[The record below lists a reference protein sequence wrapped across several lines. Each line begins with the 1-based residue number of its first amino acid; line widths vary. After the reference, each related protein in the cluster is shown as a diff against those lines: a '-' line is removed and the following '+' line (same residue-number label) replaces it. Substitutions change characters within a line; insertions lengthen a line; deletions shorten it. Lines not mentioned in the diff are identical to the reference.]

1 MNREEVKDL
10 YRNRKVVKNIIAAG
24 IENVILDIDAI
35 FDCNLNKIEYKVSY
49 THGYCGVRLRDC
61 VRLNYKK
68 AGISNV
74 KAKIISQSIK
84 CEPGCPVTEKAVFTT
99 KLWR

>member
-24 IENVILDIDAI
+24 IENVILDINAI

-49 THGYCGVRLRDC
+49 FDR
-61 VRLNYKK
+61 
-68 AGISNV
+68 
-74 KAKIISQSIK
+74 
-84 CEPGCPVTEKAVFTT
+84 ETEECDTYIYDNIFDAIDKYFDL
-99 KLWR
+99 KECI

>member
-24 IENVILDIDAI
+24 IENIILDIDAV

-49 THGYCGVRLRDC
+49 FD
-61 VRLNYKK
+61 
-68 AGISNV
+68 
-74 KAKIISQSIK
+74 
-84 CEPGCPVTEKAVFTT
+84 TET
-99 KLWR
+99 KECDTYIYDNIFDAIDKYFDLKECI

>member
-24 IENVILDIDAI
+24 IENIILDINAI

-49 THGYCGVRLRDC
+49 FDR
-61 VRLNYKK
+61 
-68 AGISNV
+68 
-74 KAKIISQSIK
+74 
-84 CEPGCPVTEKAVFTT
+84 ETEECDTYIYDNIFDAIDKYFDL
-99 KLWR
+99 KEDI

>member
-49 THGYCGVRLRDC
+49 FDR
-61 VRLNYKK
+61 
-68 AGISNV
+68 
-74 KAKIISQSIK
+74 
-84 CEPGCPVTEKAVFTT
+84 ETEECDTYIYDNIFDAIDKYFDL
-99 KLWR
+99 KEDI

>member
-24 IENVILDIDAI
+24 VENVILDINAI

-49 THGYCGVRLRDC
+49 FDR
-61 VRLNYKK
+61 
-68 AGISNV
+68 
-74 KAKIISQSIK
+74 
-84 CEPGCPVTEKAVFTT
+84 ETEECDTYIYDNIFDAIDKFFDL
-99 KLWR
+99 KEDI

>member
-24 IENVILDIDAI
+24 VENIILDINAI

-49 THGYCGVRLRDC
+49 FDR
-61 VRLNYKK
+61 
-68 AGISNV
+68 
-74 KAKIISQSIK
+74 
-84 CEPGCPVTEKAVFTT
+84 ETEECDTYIYDNIFDAIDKFFDL
-99 KLWR
+99 KEDM

>member
-24 IENVILDIDAI
+24 IENVILDINAI

-49 THGYCGVRLRDC
+49 FDR
-61 VRLNYKK
+61 
-68 AGISNV
+68 
-74 KAKIISQSIK
+74 
-84 CEPGCPVTEKAVFTT
+84 ETEECDTYIYDNIFDAIDKFFDL
-99 KLWR
+99 KENI

>member
-24 IENVILDIDAI
+24 VDNVILDINAI

-49 THGYCGVRLRDC
+49 FDR
-61 VRLNYKK
+61 
-68 AGISNV
+68 
-74 KAKIISQSIK
+74 
-84 CEPGCPVTEKAVFTT
+84 ETEECDTYIYDNIFDAIDKFFDL
-99 KLWR
+99 KEDI

>member
-24 IENVILDIDAI
+24 VENVILDINAI

-49 THGYCGVRLRDC
+49 FDR
-61 VRLNYKK
+61 
-68 AGISNV
+68 
-74 KAKIISQSIK
+74 
-84 CEPGCPVTEKAVFTT
+84 ETEECDTYIYDNIFDAIDKYFDL
-99 KLWR
+99 KEDI